1 MRFGI
6 KTLDEAEVRGKT
18 VLCRVDINQPVD
30 RAKGTLKSINRIQAC
45 VPTVR
50 ELSDRGAKVVLM
62 AHQGSDIEYKNFYT
76 TKPHA
81 AVLQELLGREVKWID
96 DVCGP
101 AAREAIRALK
111 DGEISDVVESTY
123 GYHIILRLPLEDLDQ
138 FRDQLVSDKMQELG
152 DQWLADNAIQTTDA
166 YDKIDPS
173 DFWEKAQSLQEGA
186 YQEIQAVM
194 DAQNADSSAGGSAA
208 GSQG

>member
-6 KTLDEAEVRGKT
+6 KTLDEAEVKGKT

-101 AAREAIRALK
+101 AAREAIGRLK
-111 DGEISDVVESTY
+111 EGEI
-123 GYHIILRLPLEDLDQ
+123 LLLDNVR
-138 FRDQLVSDKMQELG
+138 FVSEE
-152 DQWLADNAIQTTDA
+152 QTLFEM
-166 YDKIDPS
+166 K
-173 DFWEKAQSLQEGA
+173 L
-186 YQEIQAVM
+186 
-194 DAQNADSSAGGSAA
+194 
-208 GSQG
+208 